1 MPAKVGIS
9 IAEVAVDGLAA
20 RGLGVDPAM
29 GLAER
34 AESGQ
39 VWASAAVALLL
50 PASGIELAATDD
62 PATYVVESV

>member
-1 MPAKVGIS
+1 MGVS

-20 RGLGVDPAM
+20 HGPGVDLAVA
-29 GLAER
+29 LAER

-50 PASGIELAATDD
+50 PASGIELVATDD